1 MKKKAA
7 SLTPCREV
15 IWVLIWPPETA
26 TKYFAWGSIKHC
38 FKFGRGIL
46 LVSGE
51 GKNKQKTNEQK
62 IQKKKT
68 ACALGSM
75 YFLFS

>member
-26 TKYFAWGSIKHC
+26 TKYFAWYSIKYFL
-38 FKFGRGIL
+38 FKYGRGIL

-51 GKNKQKTNEQK
+51 EKKINK
-62 IQKKKT
+62 IT